1 MDIGLKIR
9 AFREHKNLAQGDI
22 EKKTGLLRTYLSRV
36 ENGHIVPS
44 IETIEKIARAL
55 EMPVYL
61 LFYDAGDKAHK
72 PTEDEGANELAWNDS
87 RKDRHF
93 ARKLRR
99 LIARMSEK
107 DRGLLLRAAQ
117 QMARRSR

>member
-9 AFREHKNLAQGDI
+9 ALREHKNLSQEDI
-22 EKKTGLLRTYLSRV
+22 EKRSGLLRTYLSRV
-36 ENGHIVPS
+36 ENGHTVPS
-44 IETIEKIARAL
+44 LETIEKIARAL

-61 LFYDAGDKAHK
+61 LFYDAGDKARK
-72 PTEDEGANELAWNDS
+72 PSESEGSNELAWNDS

-99 LIARMSEK
+99 LLARMTEQNRK
-107 DRGLLLRAAQ
+107 LLLRTAQ
-117 QMARRSR
+117 QMAQRK